1 MTGAVASERVTEA
14 PKGSLSAAG
23 NRAKSVKAKG
33 SLIARHTGRA
43 RTKVGLSDPVVPHGR
58 AIAQRIKATLG
69 ITGLSLP
76 RVHIDGV
83 VWHLDVGSSHPG
95 AVAGPKGWA
104 VRPLKRYASWVQN
117 VVRQFGP
124 YPAQAED
131 I

>member
-1 MTGAVASERVTEA
+1 MTGAVASERVSEA

-23 NRAKSVKAKG
+23 NRAKSVKAEG
-33 SLIARHTGRA
+33 SLTARRTGRA
-43 RTKVGLSDPVVPHGR
+43 GTKVGLSDPVVESGI

-76 RVHIDGV
+76 RVHIDGE

-95 AVAGPKGWA
+95 AVVGPKGWA
-104 VRPLKRYASWVQN
+104 VRPLKWYASWVQN

-124 YPAQAED
+124 YPSQA
-131 I
+131 